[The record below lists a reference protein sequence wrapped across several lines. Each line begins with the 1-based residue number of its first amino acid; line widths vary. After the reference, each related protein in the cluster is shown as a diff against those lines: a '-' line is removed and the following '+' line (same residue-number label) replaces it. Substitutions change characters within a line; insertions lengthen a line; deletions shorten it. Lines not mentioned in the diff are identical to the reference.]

1 MLLNSKKLASTSI
14 SKTCWRTEW
23 MKKVVIHS
31 DGGCHG
37 NPGPGGW
44 AAILEYGQHKRELSG
59 GVPATTNNRMELQAA
74 IEALGA
80 LKEPCEVE
88 FYTDSEYMKNGV
100 SGWLSNWKHNGWR
113 TKSKKPVK
121 NEDLW
126 RALDA
131 NASKHQVTWH
141 WLKGHAGHV
150 GNERCDHL
158 ANAEIAKIKKT
169 FDAEQLKS
177 LLAQFSA
184 KDDNEQTSDE
194 LFEG

>member
-1 MLLNSKKLASTSI
+1 
-14 SKTCWRTEW
+14 

-44 AAILEYGQHKRELSG
+44 AAILEYGTHSRELSG
-59 GVPATTNNRMELQAA
+59 SVPATTNNRMELQAA
-74 IEALGA
+74 IEALSA

-88 FYTDSEYMKNGV
+88 FYTDSEYVKNGV
-100 SGWLSNWKHNGWR
+100 SGWLSNWKRNGWR
-113 TKSKKPVK
+113 TKAKKPVK

-126 RALDA
+126 RLLDSHV
-131 NASKHQVTWH
+131 SKHQVKWH

-150 GNERCDHL
+150 GNERCDQL
-158 ANAEIAKIKKT
+158 ADAEIAKIKKT
-169 FDAEQLKS
+169 FDNGQLKT

-184 KDDNEQTSDE
+184 KDGAEQTSDE
-194 LFEG
+194 MFEG

>member
-1 MLLNSKKLASTSI
+1 
-14 SKTCWRTEW
+14 

-44 AAILEYGQHKRELSG
+44 AAVLEHGQNKRELSG

-74 IEALGA
+74 IEALNA
-80 LKEPCEVE
+80 LQEPCEVE
-88 FYTDSEYMKNGV
+88 FYTDSEYVKNGV
-100 SGWLSNWKHNGWR
+100 SGWLSNWKRNGWR

-131 NASKHQVTWH
+131 AVAKHTIVWH
-141 WLKGHAGHV
+141 WLKGHAGHA
-150 GNERCDHL
+150 GNERCDQL
-158 ANAEIAKIKKT
+158 ANEEIAKIKKL
-169 FDAEQLKS
+169 FSPDQLKS
-177 LLAQFSA
+177 LLAEFSA
-184 KDDNEQTSDE
+184 REDARPTTGE
-194 LFEG
+194 LF